1 MELTYT
7 YDPTQIK
14 ARGKDQL
21 RFEFGDT
28 NVGGGAETC
37 ALSDEEY
44 TALLDGL
51 KTDSKRAWLYVK
63 LTILEG
69 IMFKLSYMVD
79 TKIDV
84 LSYALGQR
92 AELWKQLY
100 DDLRKQYIALLNV
113 PTMADSAARKPPYFF
128 TGMDDNRR
136 AIFMSYFPYR
146 QILT

>member
-1 MELTYT
+1 MTYT
-7 YDPTQIK
+7 YDPSQIK
-14 ARGKDQL
+14 ARGKDQM

-44 TALLDGL
+44 TALLDGIR
-51 KTDSKRAWLYVK
+51 TDSKRAWLYAK
-63 LTILEG
+63 LTVLEG

-92 AELWKQLY
+92 AEQWQKLYEQLR
-100 DDLRKQYIALLNV
+100 LQYLAQINV
-113 PTMADSAARKPPYFF
+113 PTMADSAARKPPYFH
-128 TGMDDNRR
+128 TGMDDNKR
-136 AIFMSYFPYR
+136 AILMSYFPYR
-146 QILT
+146 QIIT

>member
-1 MELTYT
+1 MDLTYT

-14 ARGKDQL
+14 AKGKDQL

-44 TALLDGL
+44 KALLEGL
-51 KTDSKRAWLYVK
+51 RTDSKKAWLFVK

-92 AELWKQLY
+92 ADLWKRLY
-100 DDLRKQYIALLNV
+100 DDLRAQYVALMNV
-113 PTMADSAARKPPYFF
+113 PTMADSAARKPPYFH

-136 AIFMSYFPYR
+136 ANFMSYFPYR
-146 QILT
+146 QIIT